1 MAGELRQALRTVLRR
16 DVELTCAGRTDA
28 GVHARA
34 QYVSLPF
41 GAEEFEQRTSQRLLR
56 SLGAVLPPD
65 IRVYELYRAPS
76 GFSARFDAR
85 ARRYRYHLCSGPVGP
100 LFCANWSWWIRTAQP
115 HALDAN
121 AQSAVDK
128 PTCRYVMSAF
138 FEPEVVLGEE
148 TLVFDI
154 VGNAFLHSMVRSIVG
169 TLVEVGLGR
178 RPVEWVSQALAACER
193 CAAGPCAPACG
204 LTFWGVQYPDDVLKP
219 W

>member
-1 MAGELRQALRTVLRR
+1 MEAENQATLDGGNETLVLRVGYDGTSYAGFAQQEKQPHVKTVAGELRQALRTVLRR

-121 AQSAVDK
+121 AMNEAAR
-128 PTCRYVMSAF
+128 C
-138 FEPEVVLGEE
+138 L
-148 TLVFDI
+148 I
-154 VGNAFLHSMVRSIVG
+154 
-169 TLVEVGLGR
+169 GR
-178 RPVEWVSQALAACER
+178 ASHVA
-193 CAAGPCAPACG
+193 
-204 LTFWGVQYPDDVLKP
+204 
-219 W
+219 